1 MNSSHFLEIER
12 LADALVKGAAMEL
25 YLTPKPGLVDLA
37 DSGSHPDL
45 SLSHMEQSLYYL
57 AGYMDE
63 LLNSLVSG
71 EDFAHQAAIGMRTE
85 KTMLADLG
93 TNTHKGY
100 VFLSGLLLVA
110 KWRARSSD
118 NRVFRDCIE
127 SLACEFFGQQRES
140 TSKGGRARDRYGAGG
155 IVREAMNGLPALF
168 DEALPAYLVASKRH
182 GCQRTASFAMMGRLM
197 QRVEDTT
204 TLHRCGTLGLARI
217 RRDGRRLEEI
227 IEAGGDYILFLQ
239 SINREYIRMNLTM
252 GGVAD
257 MIGLSYAYLIA
268 SGALDVDYSF
278 TDERI
283 NPAVSPDLTISDT
296 RD

>member
-1 MNSSHFLEIER
+1 M
-12 LADALVKGAAMEL
+12 G
-25 YLTPKPGLVDLA
+25 
-37 DSGSHPDL
+37 
-45 SLSHMEQSLYYL
+45 
-57 AGYMDE
+57 E

-85 KTMLADLG
+85 KTMLASLG

-100 VFLSGLLLVA
+100 IFLSGLLLVA

-118 NRVFRDCIE
+118 DRRVRDSIV
-127 SLACEFFGQQRES
+127 SLACEFFGQQRET

-217 RRDGRRLEEI
+217 RRDGRRLEKM
-227 IEAGGDYILFLQ
+227 IEAGGNYTLFLQ

-268 SGALDVDYSF
+268 SGELSGESLSAF
-278 TDERI
+278 ERI
-283 NPAVSPDLTISDT
+283 TPCRPGGFVTHNHS
-296 RD
+296 